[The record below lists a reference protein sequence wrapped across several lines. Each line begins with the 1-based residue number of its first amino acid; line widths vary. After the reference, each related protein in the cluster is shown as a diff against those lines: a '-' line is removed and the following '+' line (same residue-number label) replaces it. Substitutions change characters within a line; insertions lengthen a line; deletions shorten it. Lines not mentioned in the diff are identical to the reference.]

1 MEVVLLNLI
10 PFAMALLFCYS
21 PIRQLLKTTGMAFVT
36 AGIMTVLFIGFASYL
51 PQVTQEGEIYKKTI
65 EWVPSLGLTLNWQ
78 LDSLALMFALIIT
91 GVGIAVFF
99 YAGFYMEDSDELG
112 RFYVYLLAF
121 SGAML
126 TLVMAGNVFMLFIAW
141 EGTSILSFMLIGFKG
156 EKSQEA
162 RDAAS
167 RALVITGGGGL
178 ALFAGLMLL
187 GVATNTANGLPSFAE
202 AGFQLELILTTD
214 ITAHAWYAPILV
226 LVLLGAFTKSAQFP
240 FHFWLPGGMTAPSP
254 ASAYLHSATM
264 VKAGIYLLFRLYPTL
279 GNDWLW
285 INSLLIVGLT
295 TMLLGSFFALR
306 QRDLK
311 GLLAYSTIS
320 TLGAII
326 ALIGLPDGFGLKGA
340 AISIIAHALYKATLF
355 LMAGIIEHAT
365 GTRNLDQ
372 LGGLARK
379 MPLALGI
386 SAFVALSMAGFPPF
400 IGFAGKE
407 FLLDELLHAPKI
419 SDLAIFVAFI
429 GSLFTVMAGWFYV
442 WDTFMVRRQEPYK
455 HFHAPPP
462 LIYVGPALLA
472 LMSLVGGIFITMLFT
487 DLTIGVIGKET
498 EVYIIPHD
506 LNPITNKAFG
516 LSLIA
521 LIGGAI
527 LFAYR
532 AVWIQYAQII
542 VPTGQA
548 IYAKIIRSWEWIGD
562 FALKSQTGNIRQY
575 LLVIL
580 ITVSGLMV
588 VGSDYTFRDLDV
600 IPKNSVDLLRLVLL
614 VLTIGSALAS
624 ILLKRHL
631 LATLALGVT
640 GYMIGG
646 LFVLEP
652 GPDVALVQ
660 ILVETLTAVLLIL
673 IVARIDV
680 PQRRFIIKERWK
692 KGGDNGYFSILFD
705 GAVALMIGVNVMLFA
720 LAAVHDR
727 DGRLN
732 MLLEIQ
738 EASVAHVENGV
749 THADETVH
757 INITR
762 PIVLWHMENAYPQTG
777 VTDVIASLLADFRGT
792 DTLLEIT
799 VFATAALGVL
809 TILVRPKD
817 KKLLLAQEEPV
828 MTSASIIEDDEEIED
843 LYAPES
849 HREDDELYKQWTDR
863 HRANEFSTPLTR
875 FTAKLILP
883 IALLI
888 SATHIFYGGYQ
899 PGDGFTAG
907 VVSGLVVA
915 LWFIVFG
922 YHDTIN
928 RLQWLHPIRLIIG
941 GLVIAV
947 LNGLL
952 GWVVKGSF
960 FAGIDFGGSFANLHF
975 STALIFEFAIFLT
988 VFGGVTTI
996 MTAIAHP
1003 EALTEEMNN
1012 E

>member
-1 MEVVLLNLI
+1 MEIVLLNLI
-10 PFAMALLFCYS
+10 PFAIALLFCFS
-21 PIRQLLKTTGMAFVT
+21 PVRQLLKTSGMAYVT
-36 AGIMTVLFIGFASYL
+36 AGAMALLFVGFASYL
-51 PQVTQEGEIYKKTI
+51 PQVTQGESYTKVI
-65 EWVPSLGLTLNWQ
+65 EWVPSLGLTLNWN
-78 LDSLALMFALIIT
+78 LDSLAVMFTLIVT
-91 GVGIAVFF
+91 GVGIAVFL
-99 YAGFYMEDSDELG
+99 YAGFYMEDADELG

-126 TLVMAGNVFMLFIAW
+126 TLVMAGNVFMLFMAW

-156 EKSQEA
+156 NKYADA
-162 RDAAS
+162 REAAS

-187 GVATNTANGLPSFAE
+187 GVATNTANGLLPFAE
-202 AGFQLELILTTD
+202 AGFQFDLILATD
-214 ITAHAWYAPILV
+214 ITAHSWYLPILV

-264 VKAGIYLLFRLYPTL
+264 VKAGIYLLYRLYPTL
-279 GNDWLW
+279 GGDWLW
-285 INSLLIVGLT
+285 VNSLLVVGLT

-320 TLGAII
+320 KLGAIV
-326 ALIGLPDGFGLKGA
+326 ALIGLPNGYGLKGA
-340 AISIIAHALYKATLF
+340 AISIVAHALYKATFF

-372 LGGLARK
+372 LGGLAKK
-379 MPLALGI
+379 MPFALGI
-386 SAFVALSMAGFPPF
+386 SVFVALSMAGVPPF
-400 IGFAGKE
+400 IGFAAKE
-407 FLLDELLHAPKI
+407 FLLDEFLRAPNI
-419 SDLAIFVAFI
+419 SAIPVIIAFI
-429 GSLFTVMAGWFYV
+429 ASLFTVIASLYYV
-442 WDTFMVRRQEPYK
+442 WDTFMTERKEEYK

-462 LIYVGPALLA
+462 MIYAGPALLA
-472 LMSLVGGIFITMLFT
+472 FMSLFAGVFITPLLT
-487 DLTIGVIGKET
+487 DLTIGVIGKPT

-506 LNPITNKAFG
+506 LNPITNSAFG
-516 LSLIA
+516 LSLLV
-521 LIGGAI
+521 LIGGGI

-532 AVWIQYAQII
+532 DVWIKSAQII

-548 IYAKIIRSWEWIGD
+548 IYANVIKSWEWIGD
-562 FALKSQTGNIRQY
+562 FALRSQTGNIRVY

-580 ITVSGLMV
+580 ISVSALMII
-588 VGSDYTFRDLDV
+588 GGNYTYRDLEIV
-600 IPKNSVDLLRLVLL
+600 PKTSVDLLRLVLL
-614 VLTIGSALAS
+614 TLTISSTFAS
-624 ILLKRHL
+624 IVLRRHL

-680 PQRRFIIKERWK
+680 PQRRKVIKELWK
-692 KGGDNGYFSILFD
+692 KDGDNAYLKILID
-705 GAVALMIGVNVMLFA
+705 GAVALLIGVNVMLFA

-727 DGRLN
+727 DSRLN
-732 MLLEIQ
+732 TLREIQ
-738 EASVAHVENGV
+738 ATSVAHVENER
-749 THADETVH
+749 THREQLVH
-757 INITR
+757 IDITR
-762 PIVLWHMENAYPQTG
+762 PIVLWHMENAYPETG

-809 TILVRPKD
+809 TILVAPKD
-817 KKLLLAQEEPV
+817 KKL
-828 MTSASIIEDDEEIED
+828 IIEPEKKMISATINEDDVTSED
-843 LYAPES
+843 LFAPES
-849 HREDDELYKQWTDR
+849 HREDDELYKQWDDR
-863 HRANEFSTPLTR
+863 HSANEFSTPLTR
-875 FTAKLILP
+875 FSAKLILP

-888 SATHIFYGGYQ
+888 SLTHILYGGDQ

-922 YHDTIN
+922 YHDAN
-928 RLQWLHPIRLIIG
+928 ARLGWLRPIRLIVG
-941 GLVIAV
+941 GLVLAV
-947 LNGLL
+947 ANGLL
-952 GWVVKGSF
+952 GLIAKGSF

-1003 EALTEEMNN
+1003 ESLTKEINN